1 MDWTHSR
8 IMSTAQAATAV
19 VVLCNEGWEA
29 FPFGLEGGSSGV
41 YPTREQAIDSVEAA
55 AGDVACC
62 VGHLAEESYGRN
74 WVMAL

>member
-1 MDWTHSR
+1 MDWSHSR

-19 VVLCNEGWEA
+19 VVLGEEGWEA

-41 YPTREQAIDSVEAA
+41 YATREQAIDSVEAA

-62 VGHLAEESYGRN
+62 VGHLSDDSDRR
-74 WVMAL
+74 

>member
-1 MDWTHSR
+1 MDWSHSR

-19 VVLCNEGWEA
+19 VVLGEEGWEA

-41 YPTREQAIDSVEAA
+41 YATREQAIDSVEAA

-62 VGHLAEESYGRN
+62 VGHLADDSDRR
-74 WVMAL
+74 